1 MKAGLVG
8 PSYQQFSLPF
18 DAQRTINLFPI
29 MDQFGKEPASL
40 YGTPGNA
47 VFATAPFGVG
57 RGVYKASNDR
67 GFAVI
72 GTNVCEVF
80 ANGNYEVR
88 GTLPDAVGY
97 VTFADN
103 GFQLAVCDGL
113 RLFMLTFSD
122 NAWKQVVGGREYC
135 ENGDF
140 ASAAGWTTGAG
151 WSIGSG
157 VATASTSNAAL
168 SRTAAF
174 PLVAGQTY
182 TLTYT
187 ITRTAGTITPS
198 IGGTNGVA
206 RAAAGTYIETIT
218 TTAANQTI
226 AFTGTGFSGTVDN
239 ISIRDVSNGFVSA
252 SSVTFIDGY
261 FVVSRAPNTG
271 IFQISGLYNGFS
283 WAALDFA
290 TAESSPDN
298 LLRVINVSGQLWLCG
313 TETTEIWANTGSL
326 GFPFQ
331 RVSGAKIEQGV
342 LSAYASIS
350 LDNSLFWV
358 GRNREGF
365 GIVYRA
371 DGFSPQRIS
380 TDAIELKLQEA
391 PEPSTLKMC
400 AYQEMGHYFLMIT
413 GGGMGTAFVYDL
425 ATQLWHERAYL
436 NEYGVL
442 EQPLVNDVM
451 YVFEKHI
458 GCNRTPNGRLYHQSM
473 RYYDDD
479 GDEICR
485 ERTFTHIFEE
495 NQRMSFKNL
504 TVGFETGVGNV
515 VNPGQNPQCVLYL
528 SNDGGKTW
536 SGGYMKSLGAM
547 GRYLD
552 RVTFFRLGRA
562 RQRTFKV
569 RVTSPVKVCITGA
582 YFNV

>member
-1 MKAGLVG
+1 
-8 PSYQQFSLPF
+8 
-18 DAQRTINLFPI
+18 

-113 RLFMLTFSD
+113 RLFMLNFTD
-122 NAWKQVVGGREYC
+122 NAWKQVIGGLQYC
-135 ENGDF
+135 ANGDF
-140 ASAAGWTTGAG
+140 ASGAGWTTGAG
-151 WSIGSG
+151 WVIGSG
-157 VATASTSNAAL
+157 VATATTSNAAL
-168 SRTAAF
+168 SRTAAYT
-174 PLVAGQTY
+174 LVAGQSY
-182 TLTYT
+182 TVTYT
-187 ITRTAGTITPS
+187 ITRTAGTVTVS
-198 IGGTNGVA
+198 LGGTNGVA
-206 RAAAGTYIETIT
+206 RNAAGTYTEIIT
-218 TTAANQTI
+218 TTASNQTI
-226 AFTGTGFSGTVDN
+226 AFTGAGFSGTVDN
-239 ISIRDVSNGFVSA
+239 VSIQDASSGFVSA

-261 FVVSRAPNTG
+261 FVVSRSPNSG
-271 IFQISGLYNGFS
+271 IFQISGLYNGFAWNS
-283 WAALDFA
+283 LDFA

-358 GRNREGF
+358 GKNREGF
-365 GIVYRA
+365 GIVFRA

-380 TDAIELKLQEA
+380 TEAIELYIQSA
-391 PEPSTLKMC
+391 PDPSTLKMC
-400 AYQEMGHYFLMIT
+400 THQDMGHTFLMIT
-413 GGGMGTAFVYDL
+413 GGGMKTAVVYDL
-425 ATQLWHERAYL
+425 ATQLWHEKAYR

-442 EQPLVNDVM
+442 EQPLINDIM
-451 YVFEKHI
+451 YIFGKHI
-458 GCNRTPNGRLYHQSM
+458 GCSRMNNGKLYHQGM
-473 RYYDDD
+473 DYFDDD
-479 GDEICR
+479 GDEIVR
-485 ERTFTHIFEE
+485 ERTFTHIFDE

-504 TVGFETGVGNV
+504 TIGFETGVGNQV
-515 VNPGQNPQCVLYL
+515 DPGRNPQCALYL
-528 SNDGGKTW
+528 SDDGGKTW
-536 SGGYMKSLGAM
+536 TGGYMKSLGAV
-547 GRYLD
+547 GRYKD

>member
-8 PSYQQFSLPF
+8 PSYQQFSLPW
-18 DAQRTINLFPI
+18 DAQRSINLFAV
-29 MDQFGKEPASL
+29 MDQYGKEPASM
-40 YGTPGNA
+40 YGTPG
-47 VFATAPFGVG
+47 VKQFAAAPFGVG

-67 GFAVI
+67 GFSVI
-72 GTNVCEVF
+72 GTNICEFF
-80 ANGNYEVR
+80 ANGGHEVR
-88 GTLPDAVGY
+88 GTLPDSVGY

-113 RLFMLTFSD
+113 RLFMLNFAD
-122 NAWKQVVGGREYC
+122 NSWKQVIGGLQYC
-135 ENGDF
+135 ANGDF
-140 ASAAGWTTGAG
+140 ASGAGWTTPTG
-151 WSIGSG
+151 WVIGSG
-157 VATASTSNAAL
+157 VATATTSNTAL
-168 SRTAAF
+168 SRTAAYT
-174 PLVAGQTY
+174 LVAGQSY
-182 TLTYT
+182 TVTYT
-187 ITRTAGTITPS
+187 ITRTAGTVTVS
-198 IGGTNGVA
+198 LGGTNGVA
-206 RAAAGTYIETIT
+206 RTAAGTYTEIIT

-239 ISIRDVSNGFVSA
+239 VSIQDTSSGFVSA

-261 FVVSRAPNTG
+261 FAVSRAPNSG
-271 IFQISGLYNGFS
+271 IFQISGLYNGFAWNS
-283 WAALDFA
+283 LDFA

-350 LDNSLFWV
+350 LDNSLFWI
-358 GRNREGF
+358 GKNREGF
-365 GIVYRA
+365 GIVFRA

-380 TDAIELKLQEA
+380 TEAIELYIQSA
-391 PEPSTLKMC
+391 PDPSTLKMMT
-400 AYQEMGHYFLMIT
+400 YQDMGHTFLMVT
-413 GGGMGTAFVYDL
+413 GGGMKTALAFDL
-425 ATQLWHERAYL
+425 ATQLWHERAYK
-436 NEYGVL
+436 NEYGIL
-442 EQPLVNDVM
+442 EQPLINDVM
-451 YVFEKHI
+451 YIFGKHI
-458 GCNRTPNGRLYHQSM
+458 GCNRTNNGKLYHQSM
-473 RYYDDD
+473 DYFDDD
-479 GDEICR
+479 GEEIAR

-504 TVGFETGVGNV
+504 TIGFETGVGNQV
-515 VNPGQNPQCVLYL
+515 DPGRNPQCVLYL

-536 SGGYMKSLGAM
+536 SGGYMKSLGAA

-552 RVTFFRLGRA
+552 RVAFFRLGRA